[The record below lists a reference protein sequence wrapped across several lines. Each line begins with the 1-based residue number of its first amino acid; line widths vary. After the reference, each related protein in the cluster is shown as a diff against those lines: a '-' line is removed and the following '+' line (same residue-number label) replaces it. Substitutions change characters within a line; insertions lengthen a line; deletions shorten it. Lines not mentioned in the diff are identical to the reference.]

1 MWLKHQI
8 LNEPIVT
15 ALLWQTK
22 TKKQETND
30 TTWLSSEEIKT
41 EAKKTK
47 NKKKK
52 KKKSTSFV

>member
-1 MWLKHQI
+1 MWLKHRI

-15 ALLWQTK
+15 ALHWQTK

-41 EAKKTK
+41 EAKKK
-47 NKKKK
+47 KKKKK